1 LKASFLNK
9 DKEIYISET
18 DLPKLKSDE
27 VLVKVESVG
36 ICGSDVHYY
45 KHGVIGPYVVEN
57 PIILGHELSGV
68 ITDVG
73 IEVSRER
80 IGTRVAVEPQR
91 ACDVCAQCKAGRYNL
106 CPEIE
111 FYATPPIN
119 GGFCEFV
126 KIQSK
131 FAFEIPSNISFDAAA
146 LIEPMSV
153 CIWAAQKAQIVEG
166 STVLIAGAGPIGV
179 VMAQVARA
187 FGASDVVVTDVLEH
201 RLNFVKKFGA
211 TRTVNTS
218 TSSVGNEKFDVFVD
232 ACGVPSAVYAGIKST
247 GPAGRVLLVG
257 LGSDDM
263 NLPVSHIQNN
273 EIIVTG
279 VFRYTNTW
287 PIAINFLATGKV
299 NLDAIVTHHFGL
311 EQVEEGLLATGKPE
325 AMKVIIHP
333 QRTSI

>member
-9 DKEIYISET
+9 NKNIYVEEIDIPT
-18 DLPKLKSDE
+18 LDADQ
-27 VLVKVESVG
+27 VLIRVESVG

-45 KHGVIGPYVVEN
+45 KHGAIGPYVVEK
-57 PIILGHELSGV
+57 PLILGHELSGV

-73 IEVSRER
+73 KDIAKNR
-80 IGTRVAVEPQR
+80 IGARVAVEPQR
-91 ACDVCAQCKAGRYNL
+91 ACKVCKQCKAGRYNL
-106 CPEIE
+106 CPDIE

-119 GGFCEFV
+119 GAFCEFV
-126 KIQSK
+126 KIQSS
-131 FAFEIPSNISFDAAA
+131 FAYDIPDNISFDAAA

-153 CIWAAQKAQIVEG
+153 CIWAAQKAGIESG

-179 VMAQVARA
+179 IMAQVAKA
-187 FGASDVVVTDVLEH
+187 VGAKDVVVTDVIDK
-201 RLNFVKKFGA
+201 RLDFVKGYGA
-211 TRTVNTS
+211 TRTINS
-218 TSSVGNEKFDVFVD
+218 TTESAGNEKFDVFID

-279 VFRYTNTW
+279 VFRYANTW
-287 PIAINFLATGKV
+287 PIAIDLVASGKV

-311 EQVEEGLLATGKPE
+311 TDVEDGLRATANPD
-325 AMKVIIHP
+325 AMKVMIHP
-333 QRTSI
+333 NN